1 MGIQR
6 GKVKKRKKMKKK
18 SKTHFF
24 LALLRVQWGEGGLN
38 YNLEKSEGKNGKNA
52 FTSVYLANKNERSV
66 LISHRRERN

>member
-1 MGIQR
+1 
-6 GKVKKRKKMKKK
+6 MKKK
-18 SKTHFF
+18 NKTHFF
-24 LALLRVQWGEGGLN
+24 LALLGVQWGGEGGLN